1 MIGWAETRSRINI
14 KVKGSGQE
22 CPLHKLTGVPH
33 RAAAGFGSVTMFRR
47 FYRQERIL
55 NYGMKKNELKQQ
67 ISAAIQA
74 CLEKKAEELSIL
86 EMEKGSGAFT
96 DYFVLCSGTNPRQ
109 VQAIADEVELRLKA
123 ADIRPAHVEGYKQAE
138 WVLLDYVDFVVH
150 VFSEKARKFY
160 DLERLW
166 KTAKRLEVGDLSAA
180 PKKKAAVKRAAK
192 KPAPKPVALKKKK
205 KKKA

>member
-1 MIGWAETRSRINI
+1 MT
-14 KVKGSGQE
+14 
-22 CPLHKLTGVPH
+22 
-33 RAAAGFGSVTMFRR
+33 
-47 FYRQERIL
+47 
-55 NYGMKKNELKQQ
+55 KKSELKQQ
-67 ISAAIQA
+67 INAAIQA

-109 VQAIADEVELRLKA
+109 VQAIADEVEMRLKA
-123 ADIRPAHVEGYKQAE
+123 ANLRPAHVEGYKQAE

-166 KTAKRLEVGDLSAA
+166 KTAKRLELGDLSAV
-180 PKKKAAVKRAAK
+180 PKKKAAAKRVAS
-192 KPAPKPVALKKKK
+192 KPAPKPVAPKKKK
-205 KKKA
+205 KKTA

>member
-1 MIGWAETRSRINI
+1 
-14 KVKGSGQE
+14 
-22 CPLHKLTGVPH
+22 
-33 RAAAGFGSVTMFRR
+33 
-47 FYRQERIL
+47 
-55 NYGMKKNELKQQ
+55 MKKSELKQQ
-67 ISAAIQA
+67 VAAAIQA

-123 ADIRPAHVEGYKQAE
+123 AGIRPNNIEGYKQAE
-138 WVLLDYVDFVVH
+138 WVLVDYVDFVVH

-166 KTAKRLEVGDLSAA
+166 KSAKVLEQSQLKVV
-180 PKKKAAVKRAAK
+180 PRKKKN
-192 KPAPKPVALKKKK
+192 
-205 KKKA
+205 

>member
-1 MIGWAETRSRINI
+1 
-14 KVKGSGQE
+14 
-22 CPLHKLTGVPH
+22 
-33 RAAAGFGSVTMFRR
+33 
-47 FYRQERIL
+47 
-55 NYGMKKNELKQQ
+55 MKKTELKKQV
-67 ISAAIQA
+67 SAAIQA

-123 ADIRPAHVEGYKQAE
+123 AGIRPNSIEGYKQAE
-138 WVLLDYVDFVVH
+138 WVLIDYVDFVVH

-166 KTAKRLEVGDLSAA
+166 KSAKRLEPTDL
-180 PKKKAAVKRAAK
+180 KAAARTRKLAAMPAVKKRKRA
-192 KPAPKPVALKKKK
+192 
-205 KKKA
+205 

>member
-1 MIGWAETRSRINI
+1 
-14 KVKGSGQE
+14 
-22 CPLHKLTGVPH
+22 
-33 RAAAGFGSVTMFRR
+33 
-47 FYRQERIL
+47 
-55 NYGMKKNELKQQ
+55 MKKNELKQQ

-96 DYFVLCSGTNPRQ
+96 DYFVLCNGTNPRQ

-123 ADIRPAHVEGYKQAE
+123 ANLRPAHVEGYKQAE

-166 KTAKRLEVGDLSAA
+166 KAARRLEVADLEAA
-180 PKKKAAVKRAAK
+180 PKKKKSV
-192 KPAPKPVALKKKK
+192 APKPAASKPGAPKKKK